1 MKTENLIAKAGL
13 FYVLSMLFGMCIS
26 WKYCGFELM
35 CVSCYYMLR
44 ALWNE
49 IRIMLNDL
57 KGMWNNELFGYDYVA
72 ELLTNLNL

>member
-1 MKTENLIAKAGL
+1 MKTEKFIAKAGL

-35 CVSCYYMLR
+35 FVACFYMLR

-49 IRIMLNDL
+49 IRIVLNDL
-57 KGMWNNELFGYDYVA
+57 KNMRWIIRPFAA

>member
-1 MKTENLIAKAGL
+1 MKTEKLVAKAGL
-13 FYVLSMLFGMCIS
+13 FYVLSMLFGICVS

-44 ALWNE
+44 ALCNE

-57 KGMWNNELFGYDYVA
+57 KGM
-72 ELLTNLNL
+72 

>member
-1 MKTENLIAKAGL
+1 MKTENFIAKAGL

-35 CVSCYYMLR
+35 FVACYYMLR

-49 IRIMLNDL
+49 LKGMLNDL

-72 ELLTNLNL
+72 EPINRIN

>member
-1 MKTENLIAKAGL
+1 MKTENLISKAGL
-13 FYVLSMLFGMCIS
+13 FFVLSMIFGICIS
-26 WKYCGFELM
+26 WKYCGCELM
-35 CVSCYYMLR
+35 FVACFYMLR

-57 KGMWNNELFGYDYVA
+57 KNMRWIIRLLVA